1 MPKTKEESDDT
12 SKDKSKDESKDK
24 SKDESKKKKGEPDYT
39 PSEDTMFA
47 IGGWAYYRSYR

>member
-12 SKDKSKDESKDK
+12 SKDESKDESKDK

>member
-12 SKDKSKDESKDK
+12 SKDESKDKSKDE